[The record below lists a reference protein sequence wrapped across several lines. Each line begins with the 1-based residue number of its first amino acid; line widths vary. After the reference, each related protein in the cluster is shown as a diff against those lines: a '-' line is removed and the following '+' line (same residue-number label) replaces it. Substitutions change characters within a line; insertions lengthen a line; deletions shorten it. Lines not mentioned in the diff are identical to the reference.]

1 MPKFSAAIVAA
12 VLSAS
17 MMAHA
22 QSVTSISNTDNETA
36 DRWLVELSS
45 APTIDGTDVAALEQE
60 EVSFHAAAAAAGITY
75 RESKHFRELFNG
87 LTVRA
92 AGRDV
97 ARLRA
102 LPGVRAVYPDVKFSV
117 SQQEMPPGNVADL
130 VTALA
135 QTGADVAQSALR
147 LTGRGVRVAVI
158 DTGVDYDH
166 PDLGG
171 GFGPGTR
178 VTEGFDFVGDA
189 FNADD
194 DEPIVTPDPDPDD
207 CNGHGTHVAGIIG
220 ANGGLTGVAP
230 GVTFHAYRVFGCE
243 GTTTTDIMLEAME
256 RAHRD
261 GADVVNMSI
270 GAALQWPQ
278 YPTGQAANRLV
289 RRGIVVVSSAG
300 NEGDLGLYASSAPGI
315 GRNVIGVASFDN
327 TFANLV
333 AFSISPDGALI
344 GYTPATGAPPPPTT
358 GSLPMARTGTT
369 TTTDDGCS
377 PRPAGSLAGRAVL
390 IRRGTCSFYLKAFNA
405 QNAGAASVVLYD
417 NAAGFLSPTVAPPA
431 PPEPPSPPITIPV
444 VMITQGKGAIIDARL
459 DTGNVTLTWTNQL
472 GSEPNPTGNLISS
485 FSSYGPGA
493 DLSFKPDIGAPGGII
508 RSTLPLEQGGYG
520 PLSGTSMAAP
530 HVAGAVALMLEA
542 RPQTSPREV
551 QERLQN
557 TARPHRW
564 SGNPDLGF
572 LDVVHRQGAGM
583 LQVDAAILAD
593 AVVSPSSLALGE
605 IESGSAM
612 RVLRIRLSDDD
623 RRRRGRRRGRG
634 HGRGRGR
641 GRGHGSDDDDEA
653 VVYTLGHQPALSTGR
668 QPSPNAASLIP
679 TFFNAP
685 ATVTFSRS
693 TVVVGDDHRG
703 RGDDDSVAFAVT
715 VSPPPRA
722 SGARE
727 FGGYITLTPD
737 DGSEVLRVPYLGYN
751 GDYQA
756 IPVFT
761 LAGFPL
767 LARLTTNGFASLPLG
782 GTFTLQGDDEVPYV
796 LLHLNHQVANLK
808 IEVFDATTGRSVGF
822 ADRENFLPRN
832 SATNTFFA
840 FAWDGTV
847 VKRAGGT
854 AHAVPN
860 GAYTLDVSI
869 LKALGDPRNPAHF
882 ERWPGPATDPRANV
896 VVIARP

>member
-92 AGRDV
+92 TGRDV

-194 DEPIVTPDPDPDD
+194 EEPIVMPDPDPDD

-278 YPTGQAANRLV
+278 YPTAQAADRLV

-300 NEGDLGLYASSAPGI
+300 NEGVLGLYASLSYMVVQRRPELAV
-315 GRNVIGVASFDN
+315 RLAV
-327 TFANLV
+327 
-333 AFSISPDGALI
+333 GA
-344 GYTPATGAPPPPTT
+344 
-358 GSLPMARTGTT
+358 
-369 TTTDDGCS
+369 
-377 PRPAGSLAGRAVL
+377 
-390 IRRGTCSFYLKAFNA
+390 
-405 QNAGAASVVLYD
+405 
-417 NAAGFLSPTVAPPA
+417 
-431 PPEPPSPPITIPV
+431 
-444 VMITQGKGAIIDARL
+444 DARAIL
-459 DTGNVTLTWTNQL
+459 RLVVGEGLLTAAFGVVT
-472 GSEPNPTGNLISS
+472 
-485 FSSYGPGA
+485 
-493 DLSFKPDIGAPGGII
+493 
-508 RSTLPLEQGGYG
+508 
-520 PLSGTSMAAP
+520 
-530 HVAGAVALMLEA
+530 GAVASLLLG
-542 RPQTSPREV
+542 RI
-551 QERLQN
+551 LQN
-557 TARPHRW
+557 QVYGVSTSDPLTLAVIALTLGVATIAACAVPGLRAART
-564 SGNPDLGF
+564 
-572 LDVVHRQGAGM
+572 
-583 LQVDAAILAD
+583 DAA
-593 AVVSPSSLALGE
+593 LAL
-605 IESGSAM
+605 
-612 RVLRIRLSDDD
+612 
-623 RRRRGRRRGRG
+623 
-634 HGRGRGR
+634 
-641 GRGHGSDDDDEA
+641 
-653 VVYTLGHQPALSTGR
+653 
-668 QPSPNAASLIP
+668 
-679 TFFNAP
+679 
-685 ATVTFSRS
+685 
-693 TVVVGDDHRG
+693 
-703 RGDDDSVAFAVT
+703 
-715 VSPPPRA
+715 
-722 SGARE
+722 RE
-727 FGGYITLTPD
+727 
-737 DGSEVLRVPYLGYN
+737 
-751 GDYQA
+751 
-756 IPVFT
+756 
-761 LAGFPL
+761 
-767 LARLTTNGFASLPLG
+767 
-782 GTFTLQGDDEVPYV
+782 
-796 LLHLNHQVANLK
+796 
-808 IEVFDATTGRSVGF
+808 
-822 ADRENFLPRN
+822 
-832 SATNTFFA
+832 
-840 FAWDGTV
+840 
-847 VKRAGGT
+847 
-854 AHAVPN
+854 
-860 GAYTLDVSI
+860 
-869 LKALGDPRNPAHF
+869 
-882 ERWPGPATDPRANV
+882 
-896 VVIARP
+896 